1 MYLDTGTV
9 IATTIALA
17 TSSVTMILF
26 WRENSHLQKQNRF
39 LRNQIRRLQK

>member
-1 MYLDTGTV
+1 MYLDIGTI

-26 WRENSHLQKQNRF
+26 WRENSQLQKQNMF